1 MPGAYPRTSTIALTS
16 ATLPFVL
23 QLADGRMDALR
34 NNPGFAKGVQTYQG
48 SLTSEPVAEAL
59 SMLHRYKQFEA
70 VKI

>member
-1 MPGAYPRTSTIALTS
+1 
-16 ATLPFVL
+16 
-23 QLADGRMDALR
+23 MDALR